1 MNESQEQDRLKAI
14 TEALQL
20 DAMSA
25 EERVDTLAEVHDL
38 IFRSAMLKLIKSM
51 TEEQKEEFG
60 KLIDTDAEPEKIEAF
75 LSGIPGAEEAVDEAT
90 TEVTDAILSSTEDSP
105 QE

>member
-1 MNESQEQDRLKAI
+1 MNPSPDSDRLKAI

-20 DAMSA
+20 DAMTA

-38 IFRSAMLKLIKSM
+38 IFRSAMLKLIQQM
-51 TEEQKEEFG
+51 TDEQKEEFG
-60 KLIDTDAEPEKIEAF
+60 KLIDADADPEKIEAF
-75 LSGIPGAEEAVDEAT
+75 LSTIEGAEKAVDEAT
-90 TEVTDAILSSTEDSP
+90 TEVTDAILSDTEDSP

>member
-1 MNESQEQDRLKAI
+1 MDTPKDQERLKAI
-14 TEALQL
+14 TDALEL
-20 DAMSA
+20 DAMTA

-38 IFRSAMLKLIKSM
+38 IFRSAMLKLIKNMS
-51 TEEQKEEFG
+51 EAQKEEFG
-60 KLIDTDAEPEKIEAF
+60 KLIDSDAEPETIETF
-75 LSGIPGAEEAVDEAT
+75 LSTIEGAEQAVDEAT